1 MVTKMFMKKYSLKV
15 AAAFAQA
22 LFAVLCAMTGLL
34 ATTKAHADDFV
45 WTGKSYIPIPAH
57 YNQDVIISFPEP
69 VTASFQQPSANEV
82 SDWDEHSKLIRPK
95 VADQEQRAM
104 FRGIKS
110 GNTYIAK
117 VSAKLSFVPHRNVID
132 GTAAAVEE
140 RVSAAGIT
148 HLGLMKAMMTP
159 DGIPPQ
165 NFEEQLSK
173 KVMLDIAPFK
183 VTANSVWTSPNMVG
197 ITATLA
203 STIPG
208 ATIPI
213 VPTNIQIRVPEY
225 GSLRVMGADSWELS
239 PEYPSTRIYLIF
251 AR

>member
-1 MVTKMFMKKYSLKV
+1 MKNISSKLAV
-15 AAAFAQA
+15 AVAPIALAVAGLIGASTAF
-22 LFAVLCAMTGLL
+22 
-34 ATTKAHADDFV
+34 ADDFV

-69 VTASFQQPSANEV
+69 VTASFQQPSANDV
-82 SDWDEHSKLIRPK
+82 SDWDDHSKVIRPK

-104 FRGIKS
+104 FRGKKS
-110 GNTYIAK
+110 GKTYIAK
-117 VSAKLSFVPHRNVID
+117 VSAKLPFVPHRNVID
-132 GTAAAVEE
+132 GTAEAVDE
-140 RVSAAGIT
+140 RVTVAGVT

-159 DGIPPQ
+159 NGIPPQ
-165 NFEEQLSK
+165 NFEEQFSQ
-173 KVMLDIAPFK
+173 KVMLDMAPFK
-183 VTANSVWTSPNMVG
+183 VTATNVWSSPNMVG

-225 GSLRVMGADSWELS
+225 GLLRVMGADSWELS